1 MWAAVSEVGLSASV
15 SSIGYLGFM
24 IGPPIIG
31 GIAHATTLSMAMGT
45 LIVALAI
52 LAIGSRRVPTGQT
65 MVTLA
70 STPVQGAGPELTG

>member
-31 GIAHATTLSMAMGT
+31 GIAHATTLSLAMGT
-45 LIVALAI
+45 LIVAAAI
-52 LAIGSRRVPTGQT
+52 LAIGSRRVPTGQA
-65 MVTLA
+65 VPKPVN
-70 STPVQGAGPELTG
+70 TPKQGAGPELTG